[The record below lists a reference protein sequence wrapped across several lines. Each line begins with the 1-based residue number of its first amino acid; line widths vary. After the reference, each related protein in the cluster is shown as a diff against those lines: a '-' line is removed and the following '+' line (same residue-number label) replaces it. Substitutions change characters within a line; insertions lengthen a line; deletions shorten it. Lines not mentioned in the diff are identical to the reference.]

1 MEVLFLGVVC
11 MGLALYVLH
20 LHHEL
25 EGAESMITNMVDAMI
40 EIADGKAKA
49 VRTSNTGVKVVSI
62 EVNKETLLS

>member
-25 EGAESMITNMVDAMI
+25 EGAESYDHKHGGC
-40 EIADGKAKA
+40 DD
-49 VRTSNTGVKVVSI
+49 RDS
-62 EVNKETLLS
+62 